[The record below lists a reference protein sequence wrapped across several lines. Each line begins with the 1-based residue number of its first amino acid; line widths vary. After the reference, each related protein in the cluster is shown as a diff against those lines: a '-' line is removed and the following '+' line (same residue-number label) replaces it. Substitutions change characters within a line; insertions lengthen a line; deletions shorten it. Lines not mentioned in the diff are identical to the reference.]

1 MNLPS
6 IYKKSLDE
14 LYASIGSVNDLAN
27 WRTIIDLWRGTSTTN
42 VIKCYIAPWGSDY
55 EIPKTLI
62 TAANIAKFK
71 GKIFYVSLDKNSKFI
86 EETVTDNHLN
96 YYVIDTTI
104 DAHANNVYLEG
115 KYGDGSR
122 KQPFLSIN
130 QARLYLSNYRST
142 GTVNFEIVALIKDD
156 NTEFVV
162 KTYQYLSHPDASG
175 VQGSDS
181 GWLILKTAP
190 FFVKGSDG
198 KDTTVENVNDS
209 NPTFEKAT
217 FHFKFFDTLLH
228 NRWNAFTITGSSVKL
243 IDIELKYTYL
253 NSEDYIHPSNE
264 GYTTAYHRNWWQRS
278 IGINIRDGA
287 SVRTDNVYITGFC
300 TGIYLNTADIV
311 IYNDLVIEG
320 IPIAP
325 CQTGY
330 NTDVPPFVTT
340 PSYNSEG
347 TFGERDSFAEYS
359 NGIQMENGSLLQTS
373 NHARGTARY
382 RRTEIK
388 REIKDDTTG
397 EITSVVTGYEG
408 NATLVLIRN
417 VYRGLCVTSSS
428 ASSWVPA
435 TGTDQDTMQQLY
447 EDPVKWVMTN
457 CFTGIGVYGNG
468 SVVRGVFPYW
478 IGPSG
483 TKYGRGFI
491 TDGLVNSSLV
501 TDESYYSYNERSFP
515 GRYTFIG
522 LFQKGSKMGSTGYLP
537 PVAATCEV
545 DNFGDPI
552 YTKNT
557 EPAVFEFNEEE
568 VFSTN
573 VSWKMY
579 VNGVAKL
586 PLEPT
591 STSSFFY

>member
-27 WRTIIDLWRGTSTTN
+27 WRTIIDLWRGTSNTN

-62 TAANIAKFK
+62 TAANIDNFK
-71 GKIFYVSLDKNSKFI
+71 GKELYVSLDKNAKFKS
-86 EETVTDNHLN
+86 ETVTDNHLN

-104 DAHANNVYLEG
+104 DAHANNAYIEG

-122 KQPFLSIN
+122 KQPFLNIN

-142 GTVNFEIVALIKDD
+142 GTVNFEIVALIKDG

-162 KTYQYLSHPDASG
+162 KTYQYLSHPDATG
-175 VQGSDS
+175 LQGSDG
-181 GWLILKTAP
+181 GWLILKSVP
-190 FFVKGSDG
+190 FFVKDLDG
-198 KDTTVENVNDS
+198 KDTTEENVSDS

-217 FHFKFFDTLLH
+217 FHFKFADTLLH
-228 NRWNAFTITGSSVKL
+228 NRWSAFTITGSSVKL
-243 IDIELKYTYL
+243 IDIGLKYTYL
-253 NSEDYIHPSNE
+253 NSEDYIHPSSE
-264 GYTTAYHRNWWQRS
+264 GFTTAHHRNWWQRS
-278 IGINIRDGA
+278 IGINIRDNA

-300 TGIYLNTADIV
+300 TGIYLNVAGLV
-311 IYNDLVIEG
+311 IYNDLIIDG

-330 NTDVPPFVTT
+330 NTDVPPFATT

-347 TFGERDSFAEYS
+347 TFGTRDSFAEYS
-359 NGIQMENGSLLQTS
+359 NGIQMENGSSLQSS
-373 NHARGTARY
+373 NHSRGSARY
-382 RRTEIK
+382 RRTEITD
-388 REIKDDTTG
+388 EITG
-397 EITSVVTGYEG
+397 EVTGYDG

-417 VYRGLCVTSSS
+417 VYRGLCVTSSNV
-428 ASSWVPA
+428 SSWVPA
-435 TGTDQDTMQQLY
+435 TGTDPNTMQQLY
-447 EDPVKWVMTN
+447 EDPVKWVITN
-457 CFTGIGVYGNG
+457 CFMGIGVYGNG

-478 IGPSG
+478 IGPSK
-483 TKYGRGFI
+483 TKYGRKFI
-491 TDGLVNSSLV
+491 EGGLTDSPLFY
-501 TDESYYSYNERSFP
+501 DENYYSHNERTFP
-515 GRYTFIG
+515 GRYMFIG
-522 LFQKGSKMGSTGYLP
+522 LFQKGSLPSNAYYP
-537 PVAATCEV
+537 PVNATCEV

-557 EPAVFEFNEEE
+557 PPAVFEFNEQE